1 MSAHLT
7 SELLASLCTA
17 LILGGMASFAFV
29 YAPLVF
35 RKLPTDVAGGF
46 IREVFPVYYKVLAAL
61 SVLAAALLW
70 RRWEGVVLACVAAL
84 FLFSLL
90 WLMPQINAA
99 RDAGR
104 AGAAEAI
111 RRFARLH
118 RASVVINGAQLVAVL
133 LAFVGLVG

>member
-1 MSAHLT
+1 MPADPIIVA
-7 SELLASLCTA
+7 ASLCTA
-17 LILGGMASFAFV
+17 LILGGMAFFAFV

-35 RKLPTDVAGGF
+35 RKLPADVAGGF
-46 IREVFPVYYKVLAAL
+46 IREVFPVYYRVLAAL

-90 WLMPQINAA
+90 WLMPRINAA

-104 AGAAEAI
+104 TGAADAG
-111 RRFARLH
+111 RSFARLH
-118 RASVVINGAQLVAVL
+118 RASVLINGAQLIAVL